1 MSEREQ
7 LLMRLSAHQ
16 FSMWELH
23 MYLDTHMG
31 DPQAIASYKKH
42 EREYNVLKR
51 EFESKYGPLTAG
63 AAVSGADWIQDP
75 WPWDIEGSGC

>member
-1 MSEREQ
+1 MSERDR
-7 LLMRLSAHQ
+7 LLKRLSAHQ

-23 MYLDTHMG
+23 MYLDTHVN
-31 DPQAIASYKKH
+31 DPQAMASYKKH

-51 EFESKYGPLTAG
+51 EFESKFGPLTAN
-63 AAVSGADWIQDP
+63 ASVRGADWIQDP